1 MQATLQL
8 SVDTL
13 SWAAASSGYSL
24 NDFAHYLYKTE
35 QTASNIA
42 QGQLTVEQLKKFSEK
57 AKVPFGFLF
66 LDKPPKDY
74 QPDTSFVDFRTV
86 SHQKPLSADFKKTLR
101 DVEHKQTWYR
111 NYLVSIDANKL
122 PFVGKFSKNKQI
134 SNELV
139 AHEIRETLKLD
150 QIKTSNTD
158 AYFTAL
164 SKACEGIGVLVFK
177 NSIVI
182 NNTKKP
188 LNAKEFRGFVITDEY
203 APCIF
208 INSDDSKNANV
219 FTLVHELAHIWL
231 GESGVSDTAFNA
243 NHQSEAKCNAI
254 AALVLVPANEF
265 VQLWDASN
273 DNARTKIKQLN
284 THFKVSE
291 LVIARTALT
300 HNKISQTLYNQID
313 EETEKAWRL
322 YKEKNKGKESGGGV
336 PPRLIVP
343 IRNSKTITNKVVE
356 LVKSN
361 KMMPSEASILLN
373 KSAAMIG
380 SL

>member
-13 SWAAASSGYSL
+13 SWAAAANGFSL
-24 NDFAHYLYKTE
+24 PDFAHSLYKTE

-74 QPDTSFVDFRTV
+74 LPDTSFVDFRTV
-86 SHQKPLSADFKKTLR
+86 NHQKPFSADFKKTLR
-101 DVEHKQTWYR
+101 DIEHKQTWYK

-122 PFVGKFSKNKQI
+122 AFVGKFSKNK
-134 SNELV
+134 LV
-139 AHEIRETLKLD
+139 ANDIVANDIREVLNIDNL
-150 QIKTSNTD
+150 
-158 AYFTAL
+158 TAKNADEYLIGL
-164 SKACEGIGVLVFK
+164 SEACEKNGILIFK

-182 NNTKKP
+182 NATRKP
-188 LNAKEFRGFVITDEY
+188 LNVQEFRGFVITDEY

-208 INSDDSKNANV
+208 INSADSKNANI
-219 FTLVHELAHIWL
+219 FTLAHELAHVWL
-231 GESGVSDTAFNA
+231 GESGVSDTALNS

-254 AALVLVPANEF
+254 AALVLVPTSEF
-265 VQLWDASN
+265 IQLWDASN

-300 HNKISQTLYNQID
+300 HLKISRDLYNQIS
-313 EETEKAWRL
+313 EETEKAWKAN
-322 YKEKNKGKESGGGV
+322 KEKFKESEGG
-336 PPRLIVP
+336 PPPKAMVR

-361 KMMPSEASILLN
+361 KMMPSEASVLLN
-373 KSAAMIG
+373 KSAAMID

>member
-13 SWAAASSGYSL
+13 SWAAASNGYSL

-35 QTASNIA
+35 QTARNIA

-66 LDKPPKDY
+66 LDKPPEDY
-74 QPDTSFVDFRTV
+74 QPDTNFVDFRTV
-86 SHQKPLSADFKKTLR
+86 SNQKPLSTDFKKILR
-101 DVEHKQTWYR
+101 DVEHKQTWYK

-122 PFVGKFSKNKQI
+122 AFVGKFSNDKQVANEVVANDIRKTLNIHNLIAKSADEYLIAI
-134 SNELV
+134 SE
-139 AHEIRETLKLD
+139 
-150 QIKTSNTD
+150 
-158 AYFTAL
+158 
-164 SKACEGIGVLVFK
+164 ACEKSGILIFK

-182 NNTKKP
+182 NATKKP
-188 LNAKEFRGFVITDEY
+188 LNVQEFRGFVITDEY

-208 INSDDSKNANV
+208 INSADSKNANI
-219 FTLVHELAHIWL
+219 FTLAHELAHIWL
-231 GESGVSDTAFNA
+231 GESGVSDTALNS
-243 NHQSEAKCNAI
+243 NNQSEAKCNAI
-254 AALVLVPANEF
+254 AALLLVPANEF

-273 DNARTKIKQLN
+273 DNPRTKIKQLN

-300 HNKISQTLYNQID
+300 HQKISRDFYNQIS
-313 EETEKAWRL
+313 EETEKAWL
-322 YKEKNKGKESGGGV
+322 TYKDKFKDNDGGSSPKAMV
-336 PPRLIVP
+336 R

-356 LVKSN
+356 LVKN
-361 KMMPSEASILLN
+361 NRMMPSEAAILLN
-373 KSAAMIG
+373 KNAATIG

>member
-13 SWAAASSGYSL
+13 SWAAAANGYSL
-24 NDFAHYLYKTE
+24 NEFAHYLYKTE
-35 QTASNIA
+35 QTASSIT
-42 QGQLTVEQLKKFSEK
+42 QGQITVEQLKKFSEK

-74 QPDTSFVDFRTV
+74 QLDTNFVDFRTV
-86 SHQKPLSADFKKTLR
+86 NQQKPLSVDFKKTLR
-101 DVEHKQTWYR
+101 DVEHKQTWYK

-122 PFVGKFSKNKQI
+122 AFVGKFSKNKQ
-134 SNELV
+134 V
-139 AHEIRETLKLD
+139 ANNIVASDIRSVLNIGSLTAKNADEYL
-150 QIKTSNTD
+150 I
-158 AYFTAL
+158 AL
-164 SKACEGIGVLVFK
+164 SEACEKNGILIFK

-182 NNTKKP
+182 NATRKP
-188 LNAKEFRGFVITDEY
+188 LNVQEFRGFVITDEY

-208 INSDDSKNANV
+208 INGADSKNANI
-219 FTLVHELAHIWL
+219 FTLAHELAHVWL
-231 GESGVSDTAFNA
+231 GESGVSDTALNS
-243 NHQSEAKCNAI
+243 NNQSEAKCNAI
-254 AALVLVPANEF
+254 AALVLVPTDEF
-265 VQLWDASN
+265 IQLWDTSI

-300 HNKISQTLYNQID
+300 HKKISRDLYNEIS
-313 EETEKAWRL
+313 EETEKYWKL
-322 YKEKNKGKESGGGV
+322 SKEKLKESEGGPLPATMV
-336 PPRLIVP
+336 R
-343 IRNSKTITNKVVE
+343 IRNSKTITNKIVE

-361 KMMPSEASILLN
+361 KMMPSEAAILLN
-373 KSAAMIG
+373 KSAATIG

>member
-13 SWAAASSGYSL
+13 SWAAASNGYSL

-74 QPDTSFVDFRTV
+74 QPDTNFVDFRTV

-122 PFVGKFSKNKQI
+122 AFVGKFSNNKQVA
-134 SNELV
+134 NEVV
-139 AHEIRETLKLD
+139 ANDIRKTLNIDNLTAKSADEYL
-150 QIKTSNTD
+150 I
-158 AYFTAL
+158 AL
-164 SKACEGIGVLVFK
+164 SEACEKNGILIFK

-182 NNTKKP
+182 NATRKP
-188 LNAKEFRGFVITDEY
+188 LNVQEFRGFVITDEY

-208 INSDDSKNANV
+208 INSADSKNANI
-219 FTLVHELAHIWL
+219 FTLAHELAHIWL
-231 GESGVSDTAFNA
+231 GESGVSDTALNS
-243 NHQSEAKCNAI
+243 NNQSEAKCNAI

-273 DNARTKIKQLN
+273 DNPRTKIKQLN

-300 HNKISQTLYNQID
+300 QKKISRDLYNQIG
-313 EETEKAWRL
+313 EETEKAWKI
-322 YKEKNKGKESGGGV
+322 YKEKFKESDGGPSSKAMV
-336 PPRLIVP
+336 R

-361 KMMPSEASILLN
+361 KMMPSEASVLLN
-373 KSAAMIG
+373 KSATMID

>member
-13 SWAAASSGYSL
+13 SWAAAANGFSL
-24 NDFAHYLYKTE
+24 PDFAHSLYKTE
-35 QTASNIA
+35 QTASNIV

-74 QPDTSFVDFRTV
+74 KPDTTFVDFRTV
-86 SHQKPLSADFKKTLR
+86 SHQKPLSADFKNTLR

-111 NYLVSIDANKL
+111 NYLVSIDANRL
-122 PFVGKFSKNKQI
+122 AFVGKFSSNKQI
-134 SNELV
+134 SNEVV
-139 AHEIRETLKLD
+139 AKDIRDTLNLGNLTAKNADEYL
-150 QIKTSNTD
+150 
-158 AYFTAL
+158 TAL
-164 SKACEGIGVLVFK
+164 SEACEKAGILIFK

-182 NNTKKP
+182 NATRKP
-188 LNAKEFRGFVITDEY
+188 LNVQEFRGFVITDEY
-203 APCIF
+203 APCVF
-208 INSDDSKNANV
+208 INSADSKNANV
-219 FTLVHELAHIWL
+219 FTLAHELAHIWL
-231 GESGVSDTAFNA
+231 GESGVSDTSLDSG
-243 NHQSEAKCNAI
+243 NHSEAKCNAI
-254 AALVLVPANEF
+254 AALILVPTDSF
-265 VQLWDASN
+265 LSLWNVTAGDAR
-273 DNARTKIKQLN
+273 DKIKVLN
-284 THFKVSE
+284 TKFKVSE

-300 HNKISQTLYNQID
+300 HQKISRDLYNQIS
-313 EETEKAWRL
+313 EETEKAWKT
-322 YKEKNKGKESGGGV
+322 YKEKIKQSDGGPSSKAMV
-336 PPRLIVP
+336 R

>member
-13 SWAAASSGYSL
+13 SWAAAANGFSL
-24 NDFAHYLYKTE
+24 PDFAHSLYKTE

-57 AKVPFGFLF
+57 AKIPFGFLF
-66 LDKPPKDY
+66 LDSPPKDY
-74 QPDTSFVDFRTV
+74 QPDTAFVDFRTIN
-86 SHQKPLSADFKKTLR
+86 HQKPLSTDLKKTLR
-101 DVEHKQTWYR
+101 DVEHKQTWYK
-111 NYLVSIDANKL
+111 NYLISLDANKL
-122 PFVGKFSKNKQI
+122 GFVGKFSENKQV
-134 SNELV
+134 SNEAV
-139 AHEIRETLKLD
+139 AKDIRETLNLD
-150 QIKTSNTD
+150 DLHIKNAD
-158 AYFTAL
+158 DYFNAL
-164 SKACEGIGVLVFK
+164 SEACENAGILIFK

-182 NNTKKP
+182 NATKKP
-188 LNAKEFRGFVITDEY
+188 LNVQEFRGFVITDEY

-208 INSDDSKNANV
+208 INSADSKNANV

-231 GESGVSDTAFNA
+231 GESGVSDTSLDSH
-243 NHQSEAKCNAI
+243 NHSETKCNAI
-254 AALVLVPANEF
+254 AALVLVPTNKF
-265 VQLWDASN
+265 VQLWDASTEN
-273 DNARTKIKQLN
+273 VREKIKFLN
-284 THFKVSE
+284 AQFKVSE

-300 HNKISQTLYNQID
+300 HHKISRELYNQIS
-313 EETEKAWRL
+313 EETEKAWRV
-322 YKEKNKGKESGGGV
+322 YKDKFKENDGGPSHKAMV
-336 PPRLIVP
+336 R

-356 LVKSN
+356 LVKNN

>member
-13 SWAAASSGYSL
+13 SWAAAANGFSL
-24 NDFAHYLYKTE
+24 PDFAHSLYKTE

-74 QPDTSFVDFRTV
+74 LPDTSFVDFRTV
-86 SHQKPLSADFKKTLR
+86 NHQKPFSADFKKTLR
-101 DVEHKQTWYR
+101 DVEHKQTWYK

-122 PFVGKFSKNKQI
+122 AFVGKFSKNK
-134 SNELV
+134 LV
-139 AHEIRETLKLD
+139 ANDIVANDIREVLNIDNL
-150 QIKTSNTD
+150 
-158 AYFTAL
+158 TAKNADEYLIGL
-164 SKACEGIGVLVFK
+164 SEACEKNGILIFK

-182 NNTKKP
+182 NATRKP
-188 LNAKEFRGFVITDEY
+188 LNVQEFRGFVITDEY

-208 INSDDSKNANV
+208 INSADSKNANI
-219 FTLVHELAHIWL
+219 FTLAHELAHIWL
-231 GESGVSDTAFNA
+231 GESGVSDTALNS
-243 NHQSEAKCNAI
+243 NNQSEAKCNAI

-265 VQLWDASN
+265 VQLWDAIN

-300 HNKISQTLYNQID
+300 HQKISRDLYNQIS
-313 EETEKAWRL
+313 EETEKAWKT
-322 YKEKNKGKESGGGV
+322 YKEKFKDSDGGPPNKAMV
-336 PPRLIVP
+336 R

-356 LVKSN
+356 LVRSN

-373 KSAAMIG
+373 KSAAMIAT
-380 SL
+380 L

>member
-13 SWAAASSGYSL
+13 SWAAASNGYSL

-35 QTASNIA
+35 QTARNIA

-66 LDKPPKDY
+66 LDKPPEDY
-74 QPDTSFVDFRTV
+74 QPDTNFVDFRTV
-86 SHQKPLSADFKKTLR
+86 SNQKPLSTDFKKILR
-101 DVEHKQTWYR
+101 DVEHKQTWYK

-122 PFVGKFSKNKQI
+122 AFVGKFSNDKQVANEVVANDIRKTLNIHNLIAKSADEYLIAI
-134 SNELV
+134 SE
-139 AHEIRETLKLD
+139 
-150 QIKTSNTD
+150 
-158 AYFTAL
+158 
-164 SKACEGIGVLVFK
+164 ACEKSGILIFK

-182 NNTKKP
+182 NATKKP
-188 LNAKEFRGFVITDEY
+188 LNVQEFRGIVITDEY

-208 INSDDSKNANV
+208 INSADSKNANI
-219 FTLVHELAHIWL
+219 FTLAHELAHIWL
-231 GESGVSDTAFNA
+231 GESGVSDTALNS
-243 NHQSEAKCNAI
+243 NNQSEAKCNAI
-254 AALVLVPANEF
+254 AALLLVPANEF

-273 DNARTKIKQLN
+273 DNPRTKIKQLN

-300 HNKISQTLYNQID
+300 HQKISRDFYNQIS
-313 EETEKAWRL
+313 EETEKAWL
-322 YKEKNKGKESGGGV
+322 TYKDKFKDNDGGSSPKAMV
-336 PPRLIVP
+336 R

-356 LVKSN
+356 LVKN
-361 KMMPSEASILLN
+361 NRMMPSEAAILLN
-373 KSAAMIG
+373 KNAATIG